1 MNLLDDSPR
10 FELVRIAGIPVRV
23 DITFALVPLFLL
35 GSFGH
40 APFATAAI
48 ASVVIVAGVFM
59 SVLFHELGH
68 ATVARLSGIP
78 VSEILVGGFYGY
90 ARMLETPQSTLTNV
104 TILSAG
110 PFGNAVL
117 FLGLWSLLGFPEIST
132 SGYFGRIDPP
142 EWLLNNPSLLHAVL
156 TLALINLAMLIF
168 NLLPAFPLDGG
179 RMYRDLLAMVAPRR
193 TASRMIAGFGVGIG
207 LWSALVGL
215 RIDIVLMLIGAQI
228 AILNWAV
235 LMQPADLPHL

>member
-10 FELVRIAGIPVRV
+10 LELFRIAGIPVRV
-23 DITFALVPLFLL
+23 DITFALVPLFLFS
-35 GSFGH
+35 SFTH
-40 APFATAAI
+40 APFSAAAI
-48 ASVVIVAGVFM
+48 ASVVIVVGVFT

-78 VSEILVGGFYGY
+78 VGEILVGGFYGY

-104 TILSAG
+104 AILSAG

-117 FLGLWSLLGFPEIST
+117 FLALWRLLGFPEISA

-142 EWLLNNPSLLHAVL
+142 EWLLDNPTLLHAVL
-156 TLALINLAMLIF
+156 TLTLINLAMLVF

-193 TASRMIAGFGVGIG
+193 TASRIIAGLGVVIG

-215 RIDIVLMLIGAQI
+215 RIDIVLMLIGAQL

-235 LMQPADLPHL
+235 LKQPAELSHL